1 MENKIS
7 LPTEITAKLKIY
19 GIVSVDKVLAST
31 TNLKNKILL
40 TLSASYLPSV
50 AIEGAKEGIK
60 RLNLNLENFNVN
72 YIGGEYAL
80 DNIEFKNLAPDVAVQ
95 DKPSKSAQDM
105 LAYVLYVFDKAGDSQ
120 DKEIAQKV
128 VENFKKMYN

>member
-7 LPTEITAKLKIY
+7 LPTEIISKLKIY
-19 GIVSVDKVLAST
+19 GIVSVDKTLAST
-31 TNLKNKILL
+31 IDLKNKVLL

-72 YIGGEYAL
+72 YIGGECAL

-128 VENFKKMYN
+128 VEN